1 MEVNIG
7 GRRKVKFQD
16 NKEDV
21 IQEDMEE
28 MVGGDDVEG
37 ENSED
42 NLEEGEESEEE
53 EDDHEEE
60 DEEEENEEE
69 EEENEEEE
77 EENEEEEEE
86 EDDDDD
92 DESLSLGKRKSEDK
106 TIKPAKK
113 LKTLDQPTKTIS
125 DINAA
130 ILQEIG
136 GSASDGDSDED
147 IVEGND
153 ADLVKSEKSAEVR
166 KSSNSVKSGR
176 FHHRL
181 TTDKDTEAHNKVT
194 QALSKINHKEQ
205 MEDEDESE
213 EVEDEDETKSD
224 EENESEMEGEEGS
237 GSRNGKFLIKLNLF
251 FILFI

>member
-92 DESLSLGKRKSEDK
+92 ESLSLGKRKSEDK

-153 ADLVKSEKSAEVR
+153 ADLVKSDKSAEVR

-194 QALSKINHKEQ
+194 QALSKINHKQQ